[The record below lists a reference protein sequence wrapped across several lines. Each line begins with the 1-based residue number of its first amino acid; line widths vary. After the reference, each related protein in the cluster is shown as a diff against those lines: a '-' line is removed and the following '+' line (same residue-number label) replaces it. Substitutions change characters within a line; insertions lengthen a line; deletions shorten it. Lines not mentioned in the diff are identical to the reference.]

1 MHGHG
6 KWIAAL
12 RCISVPTLAIVKSAR
27 STQSTQI
34 EKNVARQTNYL
45 VVSPTWKLTVV
56 NDQKREKM
64 KLKISA
70 VLVSACFSGSSA
82 FAADLM
88 DIYRDAQAEDPVYSS
103 ARYAFDASKEIV
115 PQSRA
120 ANLLP
125 AINFTGTVN
134 RSHRDTSGFPKVDFT
149 THGYT
154 VSLTQPL
161 FRMQNWISVDQAKLQ
176 AKQSEAAFADA
187 GQSLIVRAAQA
198 YFDVLLAQD
207 NVALSGAQK
216 TAINEQLAQAK
227 RNFEVGTSTITDT
240 YEAQAKYDLGLAKE
254 ISDLNDLEIKRQ
266 ALQQLINKMPASL
279 APLRDNSAM
288 ALPKP
293 GDMDQWVKASE
304 EASPVIAQLRLA
316 YDIAAKDI
324 DRNKAGHYPTLD
336 LAGNFT
342 NNSSPSST
350 SGGNIGPSFDTR
362 STGLGLTLTIPLY
375 QGGGTQ
381 SRIRQSV
388 SNRDKAGADL
398 ENTKRTVAQS
408 VRQNYLGVTNGV
420 AQVKALEAAL
430 VSNKSSLDATLLG
443 KEVGV
448 RTNVDVLNAQQ
459 QLFQAQRDLQQ
470 ARYNTIL
477 SQLRLKSAVG
487 RLVEDDL
494 AEVNRMLAR

>member
-1 MHGHG
+1 
-6 KWIAAL
+6 
-12 RCISVPTLAIVKSAR
+12 
-27 STQSTQI
+27 
-34 EKNVARQTNYL
+34 
-45 VVSPTWKLTVV
+45 
-56 NDQKREKM
+56 M

-70 VLVSACFSGSSA
+70 VLVAGYLFGSTA
-82 FAADLM
+82 TAADLL
-88 DIYRDAQAEDPVYSS
+88 DIYRDAQAQDPVYSS
-103 ARYAFDASKEIV
+103 ARYAFEASKEIV

-125 AINFTGTVN
+125 SIGLTATVN
-134 RSHRDTSGFPKVDFT
+134 RNHRAVDGFPSADFNT
-149 THGYT
+149 NGYT

-161 FRMQNWISVDQAKLQ
+161 FRLQNWISFGQAGLQ
-176 AKQSEAAFADA
+176 AKQSEAIFADA
-187 GQSLIVRAAQA
+187 AQSLIVRTAQA

-240 YEAQAKYDLGLAKE
+240 YEAQAKYDLASAKE

-266 ALQQLINKMPASL
+266 ALQQLINKMPAGL
-279 APLRDNSAM
+279 AVLRDNPM
-288 ALPKP
+288 LTLPKP
-293 GDMDQWVKASE
+293 SDMDQWVKASE
-304 EASPVIAQLRLA
+304 EASPAIAQFRLA
-316 YDIAAKDI
+316 SEIAGKEVN
-324 DRNKAGHYPTLD
+324 RNRSGHLPTLD
-336 LAGNFT
+336 FTGSFGNNT
-342 NNSSPSST
+342 APSTT
-350 SGGNIGPSFDTR
+350 SGRIGPSFDTR
-362 STGLGLTLTIPLY
+362 SAGIGLTLTFPLY

-381 SRIRQSV
+381 SRIRQSL
-388 SNRDKAGADL
+388 SNRDRAEADL
-398 ENTKRTVAQS
+398 ENSKRSVAQS

-430 VSNKSSLDATLLG
+430 VSNKSSLDATVLG

-477 SQLRLKSAVG
+477 SQLRLKSAAG

-494 AEVNRMLAR
+494 AEVNRMLIR